1 MAFFKFPKLGDD
13 MKIIDHL
20 SSAEL
25 HQMKN
30 LKDKDKST
38 NNKSN
43 EKLSDRDLAE
53 LMGTNRPTYRRVR
66 GAIRRN

>member
-1 MAFFKFPKLGDD
+1 
-13 MKIIDHL
+13 MKNIDHL
-20 SSAEL
+20 SSVEL
-25 HQMKN
+25 HHMNSLKN
-30 LKDKDKST
+30 KDKTSK
-38 NNKSN
+38 NKSN